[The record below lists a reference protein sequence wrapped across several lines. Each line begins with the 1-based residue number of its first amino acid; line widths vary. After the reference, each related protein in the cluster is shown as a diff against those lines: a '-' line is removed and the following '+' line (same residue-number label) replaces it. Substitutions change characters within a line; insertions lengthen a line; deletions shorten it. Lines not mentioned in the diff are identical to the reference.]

1 MRRKSLLEGQV
12 DIIEI
17 GKEQLF
23 DILDFLDPDHINEK
37 FEPLE
42 QPYRYLSRIC
52 WSKNEQR
59 IYGSKR

>member
-1 MRRKSLLEGQV
+1 MRTAVEFDARKSLLEGQV

-37 FEPLE
+37 FEPSE
-42 QPYRYLSRIC
+42 QPYRYPIQNML
-52 WSKNEQR
+52 E
-59 IYGSKR
+59 